1 MNEMKGKIN
10 HLWKTN
16 RKECKIVIFI
26 LVVVIVFIIGI
37 STTNQ
42 GGITDNVVVNIG
54 ESSKFTEEE
63 INKAV
68 DCVKKDFDSGYTGCT
83 LTKIW
88 YDEEKSN
95 SAVEEYLQYGGGS
108 VNGVSPENVIILL
121 SNFDVDDSGDSLVLN
136 PNSTYT
142 NYNWVLIRTSK
153 RSKWRIDDRGYGL

>member
-1 MNEMKGKIN
+1 MKSKIN
-10 HLWKTN
+10 YLWKTN
-16 RKECKIVIFI
+16 RKECKIAIFI
-26 LVVVIVFIIGI
+26 PVVVIVFVIVI

-68 DCVKKDFDSGYTGCT
+68 DCVKKNFDSGYTGCT

-95 SAVEEYLQYGGGS
+95 SSIEGYLQYGNGS
-108 VNGVSPENVIILL
+108 VNGVNPENVIILL
-121 SNFDVDDSGDSLVLN
+121 SNFDVDDSGYSPGLN

-142 NYNWVLIRTSK
+142 NYNWILIRDIK
-153 RSKWRIDDRGYGL
+153 RSKWRFDDCGYGL

>member
-1 MNEMKGKIN
+1 MNKMKDKIN

-16 RKECKIVIFI
+16 RKGCKIAIFI
-26 LVVVIVFIIGI
+26 LVIVIVFIVI
-37 STTNQ
+37 STIKQ

-54 ESSKFTEEE
+54 DSSKFTEEE

-68 DCVKKDFDSGYTGCT
+68 DCVISNFEYGYPGCT

-95 SAVEEYLQYGGGS
+95 SSVEGYLQYGRGAK
-108 VNGVSPENVIILL
+108 NGVNPENVIILL
-121 SNFDVDDSGDSLVLN
+121 SNFDVDDSGDILPLN

-142 NYNWVLIRTSK
+142 NYNWILIRSSK
-153 RSKWRIDDRGYGL
+153 RSKWRLDDRGYGL

>member
-1 MNEMKGKIN
+1 MKSKIN

-16 RKECKIVIFI
+16 RKGCKIAIFI
-26 LVVVIVFIIGI
+26 LVIVIVFIVI
-37 STTNQ
+37 STIKQ

-54 ESSKFTEEE
+54 DSSKFTEEE

-68 DCVKKDFDSGYTGCT
+68 DCVKKDFGSGYPGCT

-95 SAVEEYLQYGGGS
+95 SSVEGYLQCGRGS
-108 VNGVSPENVIILL
+108 KNGVNSENVIILL
-121 SNFDVDDSGDSLVLN
+121 SNFDVDDSGDILALN

-142 NYNWVLIRTSK
+142 NYNWILIRTSK

>member
-1 MNEMKGKIN
+1 MNKMKVKIN

-16 RKECKIVIFI
+16 RKECKIAIFI
-26 LVVVIVFIIGI
+26 LVVVIVIVI
-37 STTNQ
+37 STTKQ
-42 GGITDNVVVNIG
+42 RGITDNVVINIG

-68 DCVKKDFDSGYTGCT
+68 DCVINNFDLSGCT

-95 SAVEEYLQYGGGS
+95 SSVEGYLQCGRGS
-108 VNGVSPENVIILL
+108 VNGVNPENVIILL
-121 SNFDVDDSGDSLVLN
+121 SNFDVDDSGDILALN

-142 NYNWVLIRTSK
+142 NYNWVLIRSSK

>member
-1 MNEMKGKIN
+1 MKGKIN

-16 RKECKIVIFI
+16 RKECKIAIFI
-26 LVVVIVFIIGI
+26 LVVVIVFVIVI
-37 STTNQ
+37 STTKQ

-68 DCVKKDFDSGYTGCT
+68 DCIINDFNFSGCT

-95 SAVEEYLQYGGGS
+95 SAVEGYLQYGNGS
-108 VNGVSPENVIILL
+108 VNGVNPENVIILL
-121 SNFDVDDSGDSLVLN
+121 SNFDVDDSGDDLTLN

-142 NYNWVLIRTSK
+142 NYNWVLIRASK
-153 RSKWRIDDRGYGL
+153 RSKWRIDDCGYGL